1 MRVDWGVSSSEMD
14 EYDPSEQYKPYDG
27 PMPPNA
33 VYHWRVKR
41 LQYQPKTAEK
51 NPSLWVGMELVPRR
65 GRGETQ
71 YTGYYLTNF
80 IPISAK
86 TQFRYVPFLDAIG
99 VSTRDFA
106 SRTDVDGEG
115 LVRRIGKWRHT
126 GDFIIAAALKDET
139 DAKGQPRKG
148 IGWQGPVTE
157 ETEYLEPGED
167 DDEDEEE
174 YDYDEDTDDYDEE
187 LNPDDYDEDESF

>member
-41 LQYQPKTAEK
+41 LQFQPATKDK
-51 NPSLWVGMELVPRR
+51 LPSLWVGMELVPRR

-71 YTGYYLTNF
+71 YAGYYLTNF
-80 IPISAK
+80 LPISAK

-106 SRTDVDGEG
+106 SRTEADNEG
-115 LVRRIGKWRHT
+115 MVRRIGKWRHT
-126 GDFIIAAALKDET
+126 GDFIIAAMLKDEQ
-139 DAKGQPRKG
+139 DAKGNPRKG
-148 IGWQGPVTE
+148 IGWQGPADAD
-157 ETEYLEPGED
+157 TEYVEPGESD
-167 DDEDEEE
+167 DDYEEE
-174 YDYDEDTDDYDEE
+174 YEEDTEDYDEE
-187 LNPDDYDEDESF
+187 LNPDDYDDDDESF